1 MNPVVQD
8 SFLGAAVV
16 CRLSLAESNK
26 VGSFSLTDCDKHSLV
41 KRFNC
46 EQNYLYGFK
55 TFFKKS
61 DCFFFKLDCVE
72 WTLPNWGVGRPS
84 VVRIL
89 LA

>member
-8 SFLGAAVV
+8 NFLGAAAV

-26 VGSFSLTDCDKHSLV
+26 VGSFSLTDRDKHSLV

-55 TFFKKS
+55 TFLKKNLIV
-61 DCFFFKLDCVE
+61 FFL
-72 WTLPNWGVGRPS
+72 N
-84 VVRIL
+84 
-89 LA
+89 